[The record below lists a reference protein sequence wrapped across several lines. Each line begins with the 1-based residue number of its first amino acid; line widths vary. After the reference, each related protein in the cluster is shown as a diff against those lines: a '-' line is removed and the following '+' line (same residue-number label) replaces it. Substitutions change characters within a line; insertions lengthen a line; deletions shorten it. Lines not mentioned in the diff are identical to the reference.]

1 MSTTY
6 ERVSKIVA
14 AQLGVDEA
22 AVVPEA
28 SLIGDLHADS
38 LDLVELVMSL
48 EEEFG
53 LEISDE
59 GAELIRTVGDAVT
72 YVEARST

>member
-1 MSTTY
+1 MTTC
-6 ERVSKIVA
+6 ERVRRIVV
-14 AQLGVDEA
+14 AQLGVDA
-22 AVVPEA
+22 AEVVPEA
-28 SLIGDLHADS
+28 SLVEDLHADS

-59 GAELIRTVGDAVT
+59 GAELIRTVGDAVR